1 MCIRDSYN
9 LNPLEDGV
17 IIGHYEGHKRGI
29 ASNHG
34 DPRHWFSKFGKSMD
48 TFRQDVKRLVGGST
62 VTPKPPKSEGVLY
75 RVRKSWQNKKSQIGA
90 YKVLANAKRKAD
102 ENSGYFVFDESGNA
116 VYPEKSTAEHST
128 YTVVSGDSLWRIAAR
143 LLGDGRRYPEIKK
156 LNGLTSDIIHAGQ
169 KLKIP
174 KAAASSA
181 LKVGDMVKVTASRY
195 ATGETVPGW
204 VKERTHK
211 VSQIEKD
218 KALLGWPD
226 GIASWLPIDGVR
238 KI

>member
-1 MCIRDSYN
+1 M
-9 LNPLEDGV
+9 
-17 IIGHYEGHKRGI
+17 
-29 ASNHG
+29 
-34 DPRHWFSKFGKSMD
+34 
-48 TFRQDVKRLVGGST
+48 GGST
-62 VTPKPPKSEGVLY
+62 VTPKPPKPEGVLY
-75 RVRKSWQNKKSQIGA
+75 RVRKSWQDKKSQIGA

-116 VYPEKSTAEHST
+116 IYPKKAGEEYST
-128 YTVVSGDSLWRIAAR
+128 YTIVSGDSLWRIAAR

-218 KALLGWPD
+218 KVLLGWPD